1 MEFPQLY
8 PAPLVSLLL
17 CNLSSH
23 SEAILQMEHLPLASN
38 TGNHSFSTY
47 FCPQS
52 IQRLQWELRT
62 GILLIEPL
70 PGNHLSWGTLILPR
84 WCRWRGCSSSGTR
97 GSILCRVLVIT
108 DQELLPV
115 RKQEHSFTWC
125 NIWRGLHLFCIAEQ
139 NHFFPSFYSP
149 DDILLR
155 QWRLIW
161 FMDPGRNSS
170 YLPAS

>member
-23 SEAILQMEHLPLASN
+23 SEATLQMEHLPLASN

-108 DQELLPV
+108 DQESGSKSTVLPDATFEEASISSALLS
-115 RKQEHSFTWC
+115 KTT
-125 NIWRGLHLFCIAEQ
+125 
-139 NHFFPSFYSP
+139 FFPLFT
-149 DDILLR
+149 ILMTFS
-155 QWRLIW
+155 W
-161 FMDPGRNSS
+161 DNGG
-170 YLPAS
+170 